1 MIFVKL
7 NYITI
12 MVRNLEKSLDFYEK
26 LISLKPLREM
36 DHPQEKIVFLANQQ
50 GETMLELIQFDKAEK
65 VTARGM
71 VIGFVADRSLAA
83 LKEQAQVMGYQ
94 PSEIVSRPPKPAF
107 FTMTDPDGLI
117 VEIAEG

>member
-36 DHPQEKIVFLANQQ
+36 DHPQGKIVFLANQQ

-94 PSEIVSRPPKPAF
+94 PSEIVSQPPKPAF